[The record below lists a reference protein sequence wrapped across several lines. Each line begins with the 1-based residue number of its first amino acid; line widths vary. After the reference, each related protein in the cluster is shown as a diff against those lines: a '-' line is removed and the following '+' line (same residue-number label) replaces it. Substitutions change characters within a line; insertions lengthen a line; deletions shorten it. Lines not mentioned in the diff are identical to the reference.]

1 MDEYT
6 TKPLVRTELTSLLN
20 HFLANKIVDVNEL
33 GTDEKSEQQAAGI
46 AVEVKEPAA
55 EKEVKQLDILL
66 AKKSPIETKLFS
78 MLLDE
83 LKFNYQTSTSF
94 NALLKDIK
102 AKNPR
107 MVLVDKEMA
116 DIDYSLLKETV
127 DGLAN
132 KTAIVMMVDPASRE
146 NTEHNEIADEII
158 NNLVNKDLLRLI
170 VEKYTK

>member
-1 MDEYT
+1 
-6 TKPLVRTELTSLLN
+6 VRTELTSLLN
-20 HFLANKIVDVNEL
+20 HFLADRIIDVNDL
-33 GTDEKSEQQAAGI
+33 GRNREDVQQSSENAT
-46 AVEVKEPAA
+46 AVKVPAI
-55 EKEVKQLDILL
+55 EKEVKKLDILL

-83 LKFNYQTSTSF
+83 LKFNYLTSTSF

-116 DIDYSLLKETV
+116 NIDYSLLKETV
-127 DGLAN
+127 DGLPH